1 MGNMT
6 GLAGGKDFGAEST
19 NKRLD
24 TNHKRR
30 KKEKSKAMT
39 FTK

>member
-1 MGNMT
+1 MGQRVQI
-6 GLAGGKDFGAEST
+6 
-19 NKRLD
+19 KRLD